1 MSKWKVRNIYTLW
14 SNIQFHVQKESI
26 WAKLRKLLNLNFRAK
41 PNIHYSSII
50 EFFLKYFDVKHF
62 ILFCNFWTRC
72 IILFQCGPQE
82 KWPRPL
88 KKHWRS
94 DQVKQMQ
101 FSKTFNI
108 SVETFENWRLYSP
121 KKVEVEKSTRLNSI
135 LWLSN
140 VYTRFTW
147 GLLTHYM
154 EKYRSGVVYS
164 IYGTI
169 SKIQLWI
176 LQNCKKT
183 KMR

>member
-121 KKVEVEKSTRLNSI
+121 KKVEVEKSCDWVMCTL
-135 LWLSN
+135 
-140 VYTRFTW
+140 
-147 GLLTHYM
+147 GLLGSYLLTIWKNIDQELCIRYM
-154 EKYRSGVVYS
+154 VRYPKYN
-164 IYGTI
+164 YGSYRI
-169 SKIQLWI
+169 VRRQRWDNL
-176 LQNCKKT
+176 
-183 KMR
+183 